1 MTVTMEKEHLTEDLL
16 KRLLASSSVESYLD
30 THETVNTTLTEFL
43 RELTDARRLKRS
55 EVARESGLN
64 PTVGVRHFRRQEQA
78 RTRPR
83 YHAGA
88 RHRLHA
94 PRNAAPP
101 KTR

>member
-55 EVARESGLN
+55 
-64 PTVGVRHFRRQEQA
+64 
-78 RTRPR
+78 
-83 YHAGA
+83 
-88 RHRLHA
+88 
-94 PRNAAPP
+94 
-101 KTR
+101 